1 MMSIIGTTDWTDIK
15 ARNLDMIGKTA
26 GMVGSTAVGILAAA
40 ATPFT
45 G

>member
-1 MMSIIGTTDWTDIK
+1 MGTQDWNDIK

-26 GMVGSTAVGILAAA
+26 GMVGSTVAGILAAA